1 MSGYP
6 QLSNLTSLITGPL
19 LANSS
24 FNFVRMLNST
34 SNSSQLTLFAP
45 TNAAIARIT
54 NNTLLTT
61 LLQTTTTT
69 GNITLLELVLAN
81 HILNISANAS
91 VLSSLL
97 LKSNATQHLA
107 IDFDYA
113 ATTLPTLSGFNVS
126 LTGIIQNGTTIPAG
140 VVPPLLFV
148 QNAFVVTPNAIVAE
162 NGVVHVISN
171 VIDPFILAAG
181 GFFGPTKEVVVGVE
195 TTVGPLVRMITQFLN
210 IQV

>member
-6 QLSNLTSLITGPL
+6 QLSTLTSIITGP

-24 FNFVRMLNST
+24 FNFASMLNST
-34 SNSSQLTLFAP
+34 SISSHLTLFAP

-61 LLQTTTTT
+61 LLESTSTT
-69 GNITLLELVLAN
+69 GNTTLLELVLAN
-81 HILNISANAS
+81 HILNSSVNAS
-91 VLSSLL
+91 ALSTLL
-97 LKSNATQHLA
+97 LRGNHTEHLA
-107 IDFDYA
+107 IDFDFA
-113 ATTLPTLSGFNVS
+113 ATTLPTLAGFNVS
-126 LTGIIQNGTTIPAG
+126 LTGVIQNGTTIPVG
-140 VVPPLLFV
+140 VVPSLLFV

-171 VIDPFILAAG
+171 VIDPLIGATG

-195 TTVGPLVRMITQFLN
+195 KTVGPLVRLITQFLN

>member
-19 LANSS
+19 ANSS
-24 FNFVRMLNST
+24 FNFLQMLNST
-34 SNSSQLTLFAP
+34 SNSSHLTLFAP
-45 TNAAIARIT
+45 TNAALARIT

-69 GNITLLELVLAN
+69 NNITLLELVLAN
-81 HILNISANAS
+81 HILNTTANAS
-91 VLSSLL
+91 ILSTML

-113 ATTLPTLSGFNVS
+113 ATTLPTLAGFTVS

-148 QNAFVVTPNAIVAE
+148 QNAFVVTPDAIVAE

-195 TTVGPLVRMITQFLN
+195 RTVGPLVRMISQFLN

>member
-19 LANSS
+19 ANSS
-24 FNFVRMLNST
+24 FNFVQMLNST
-34 SNSSQLTLFAP
+34 SNSSHLTLFAP
-45 TNAAIARIT
+45 TNEALARIT
-54 NNTLLTT
+54 NNTLLTS
-61 LLQTTTTT
+61 LLQTNTTS
-69 GNITLLELVLAN
+69 NVTLLELVLAN

-91 VLSSLL
+91 VLSSML
-97 LKSNATQHLA
+97 LKSNTTQHLV

-113 ATTLPTLSGFNVS
+113 ATTLATLAGFNVS
-126 LTGIIQNGTTIPAG
+126 LTGIIQNGTTIPSG

-195 TTVGPLVRMITQFLN
+195 NTVGPLVRMISQFLN

>member
-19 LANSS
+19 ANSS
-24 FNFVRMLNST
+24 FNFVQMLNST

-69 GNITLLELVLAN
+69 GNITLLELVFAN
-81 HILNISANAS
+81 HILNTSANAS